1 MARKSD
7 CIGTFS
13 RNTEDRVDEVLVVM
27 PNRLVIMYSGLPA
40 PRGQFQHHIYMK
52 SFLPATVGLDKHA

>member
-1 MARKSD
+1 MARKPD

-27 PNRLVIMYSGLPA
+27 PNGLVIMYSGLPA
-40 PRGQFQHHIYMK
+40 LRGQFQHHIYIK
-52 SFLPATVGLDKHA
+52 SFLPVRVELDEHA